1 LRAASNDVFP
11 HAVTLKDGSKALIR
25 RTRPE
30 DFQMLFSMFSL
41 LSTAT
46 MFRRFLRSQKDLSE
60 QDAREILRLD
70 DRSVTSLVAI
80 VRKDHDETAIG
91 EARYVADS
99 AGKLAEAAVVIA
111 DDWQNRGLGTALFSD
126 LIAEAKRQGLS
137 KVFAYFDVD
146 NKAIIRVGQKV
157 GFQLAQREE
166 GTDYSMIKAEVVF

>member
-1 LRAASNDVFP
+1 
-11 HAVTLKDGSKALIR
+11 
-25 RTRPE
+25 
-30 DFQMLFSMFSL
+30 
-41 LSTAT
+41 

-70 DRSVTSLVAI
+70 DRSVTSLIAI
-80 VRKDHDETAIG
+80 VRKDHEETAVG

-99 AGKLAEAAVVIA
+99 AGKVAEAAVVIT

-166 GTDYSMIKAEVVF
+166 RADYSMIKAEVVF